1 MNRGKT
7 CIAMLLA
14 GGQGSRLRV
23 LTENTA
29 KPAMPFGGKYRI
41 IDFSLSNCINSGIDT
56 VGILTQYQP
65 LELNDY
71 IGNGRPWDLD
81 RSFGGAHI
89 LPPYTKSEG
98 NEWYLGTANA
108 IFQNSSFIERYR
120 PTYVLVISGDHIYK
134 MDYRKML
141 RFHQDHKAECTIA
154 ALDVSREDARR
165 MGVLCADENGAVT
178 EFEEKPKN
186 PRSTRASMGVYMF
199 TWSFLREYLL
209 ADEADPTSERDFG
222 KNVIPAMLRDDRRVF
237 AYPFSGYWKDV
248 GTLESLWEANMDL
261 LDPEDPLGM
270 RDPQFK
276 IYSRNYAYPSSLL
289 TSGAVLRN
297 AFVTEGC
304 MVRGRVE
311 NSILSTGCTVEE
323 GAVVRGS
330 VIMPGTMIRRGA
342 YISCAVVGENC
353 EIGAGAHLGQSGK
366 NGGCTDWPGISV
378 LGHGKTLEAGEHVG
392 AGIIR

>member
-29 KPAMPFGGKYRI
+29 KPAVPFGGKYRI

-81 RSFGGAHI
+81 RGFGGAHI

-108 IFQNSSFIERYR
+108 IFQNISFIERYR
-120 PTYVLVISGDHIYK
+120 PTYVLVLSGDHIYK
-134 MDYRKML
+134 MDYWKML
-141 RFHQDHKAECTIA
+141 RFHQDKQAECTIA
-154 ALDVSREDARR
+154 ALDVSLEDARR

-178 EFEEKPKN
+178 DFEEKPAN
-186 PRSTRASMGVYMF
+186 PRSTRASMGVYVF
-199 TWSFLREYLL
+199 TWNFLREYLL
-209 ADEADPTSERDFG
+209 ADEADPNSERDFG
-222 KNVIPAMLRDDRRVF
+222 KNVIPAMLRDGRRVY
-237 AYPFSGYWKDV
+237 AYPFAGYWKDV

-261 LDPEDPLGM
+261 LDPDDPLGM

-289 TSGAVLRN
+289 MTGSALRN
-297 AFVTEGC
+297 AFVAEGC
-304 MVRGRVE
+304 VVRGRVE
-311 NSILSTGCTVEE
+311 NSILSTGCVVEE
-323 GAVVRGS
+323 GAVVRDS
-330 VIMPGTMIRRGA
+330 VVMPGTVIRRGA
-342 YISCAVVGENC
+342 VLECAIVGENC
-353 EIGAGAHLGQSGK
+353 EIGAGARFGAPRRGM
-366 NGGCTDWPGISV
+366 GRPDISV
-378 LGHGKTLEAGEHVG
+378 LGHGKTLAAGECVG
-392 AGIIR
+392 AGVIR